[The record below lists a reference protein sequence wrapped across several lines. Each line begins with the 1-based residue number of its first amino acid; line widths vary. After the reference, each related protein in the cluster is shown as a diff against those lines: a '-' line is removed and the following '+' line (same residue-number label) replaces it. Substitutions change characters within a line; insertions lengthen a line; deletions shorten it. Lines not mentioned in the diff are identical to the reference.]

1 MDGEEEAGVVTTF
14 SPLGA
19 RTTGILAAPG
29 LRTSRLAALVELAIP
44 PKSLIA
50 MGAAA
55 VCSRSAWLIA
65 ESLLL
70 SSLSEELLLI
80 LLLLLAPAH
89 R

>member
-14 SPLGA
+14 SFRA
-19 RTTGILAAPG
+19 RTTGILAPG
-29 LRTSRLAALVELAIP
+29 FRTSRLAALVELAIS
-44 PKSLIA
+44 PKSIIA

-55 VCSRSAWLIA
+55 ACSRSAWLIA

-70 SSLSEELLLI
+70 SSLSEELLLT
-80 LLLLLAPAH
+80 LLLLAPAH